1 MKLTQDKKIYLPD
14 IDNDPTW
21 RESYER
27 NQFLQ
32 TMRHV
37 PNRNV
42 ALDVGAHV
50 GIWSRHLAQLFTE
63 VIAFEPVPD
72 HVECWYANT
81 KTFTN
86 VELNELALSNK
97 SEVVKMK
104 QARHSG
110 TSSLEYN
117 PSQLKTSI
125 EIEIPT
131 QTLDSFNLSRVDFM
145 KIDVEGHEVPM
156 LEGAKDTID
165 VYAPIIFIEILKKEL
180 KKDINAYGWLIERD
194 YEVVLELNAS
204 NYLFAK
210 K

>member
-1 MKLTQDKKIYLPD
+1 MKLTRDKKIYLPD

-21 RESYER
+21 CEGYEN
-27 NQFLQ
+27 NQFFQ
-32 TMRHV
+32 AMKYV
-37 PNRNV
+37 PNRHT

-50 GIWSRHLAQLFTE
+50 GIWTIRLAQLFTD

-117 PSQLKTSI
+117 PSQLRTST
-125 EIEIPT
+125 EIEIST

-145 KIDVEGHEVPM
+145 KIDVEGHEMPM

-180 KKDINAYGWLIERD
+180 KKDINAYGWLLDRG
-194 YEVVLELNAS
+194 YEEIAQMGS
-204 NYLFAK
+204 YNYLFAK
-210 K
+210 

>member
-1 MKLTQDKKIYLPD
+1 MKLTRDKKIYLPD

-21 RESYER
+21 CEGYEN
-27 NQFLQ
+27 NQFFQ
-32 TMRHV
+32 AMKYV
-37 PNRNV
+37 PNRHT

-50 GIWSRHLAQLFTE
+50 GIWTIRLAQLFTD

-117 PSQLKTSI
+117 PSQLRTSK
-125 EIEIPT
+125 EIEVPT
-131 QTLDSFNLSRVDFM
+131 RTLDSFNLICDFM
-145 KIDVEGHEVPM
+145 KVDVEGHE
-156 LEGAKDTID
+156 LSFLKGAVETIERCS
-165 VYAPIIFIEILKKEL
+165 PIIFIEILKKER
-180 KKDINAYGWLIERD
+180 KKDTNAYDWL
-194 YEVVLELNAS
+194 LNKGYKEIVIMS
-204 NYLFAK
+204 SYNYLFAK
-210 K
+210 

>member
-1 MKLTQDKKIYLPD
+1 MKLTRDKKIYLPD
-14 IDNDPTW
+14 IDNDPTGC
-21 RESYER
+21 EGYEN
-27 NQFLQ
+27 NQFFQ
-32 TMRHV
+32 AMKYV
-37 PNRNV
+37 PNRHT

-50 GIWSRHLAQLFTE
+50 GIWTIRLAQLFTD

-117 PSQLKTSI
+117 PSQLRTSK
-125 EIEIPT
+125 EIEVPT
-131 QTLDSFNLSRVDFM
+131 RTLDSFNLICDFM
-145 KIDVEGHEVPM
+145 KVDVEGHE
-156 LEGAKDTID
+156 LSFLKGAVETIERCS
-165 VYAPIIFIEILKKEL
+165 PIIFIEILKKER
-180 KKDINAYGWLIERD
+180 KKDTNAYDWL
-194 YEVVLELNAS
+194 LNKGYKEIVIMS
-204 NYLFAK
+204 SYNYLFAK
-210 K
+210 